1 MPKLNLNPTTQ
12 SQKLIKEYLEKS
24 ASDMLADKIN
34 NGVQIE
40 KDGQIL
46 INKKT
51 LDGFMKFATEEARK
65 IAEKGSMCACVDSDT
80 VFSWAVHYFEE
91 ESIIEKLYNA
101 DGTEYVKPKATT
113 QKKAE
118 KKAEAKK
125 PAVKPIEPKKPA
137 DAPKKIISFDK
148 QMSLFD
154 F

>member
-1 MPKLNLNPTTQ
+1 MPKLNLEATNPPQ
-12 SQKLIKEYLEKS
+12 QRIKEYLEMS

-34 NGVQIE
+34 NGTLAEENGKV
-40 KDGQIL
+40 L

-51 LDGFMKFATEEARK
+51 LDGFMKYATEEARK
-65 IAEKGSMCACVDSDT
+65 LAEKGSMCACVEDSV
-80 VFSWAVHYFEE
+80 VFGWAVHYFEE

-101 DGTEYVKPKATT
+101 DGTEYVKPKEEP
-113 QKKAE
+113 K

-125 PAVKPIEPKKPA
+125 PAVKPIAPKKTA
-137 DAPKKIISFDK
+137 DAPKKIIAFDK

>member
-1 MPKLNLNPTTQ
+1 MPKLNLEATTQ
-12 SQKLIKEYLEKS
+12 PQKLIKEYLEKS

-34 NGVQIE
+34 NGVLVEQ
-40 KDGQIL
+40 DGQKL

-113 QKKAE
+113 PKKAN

-125 PAVKPIEPKKPA
+125 PSAKPIEAKNSA
-137 DAPKKIISFDK
+137 DTPKKIISFDK

>member
-1 MPKLNLNPTTQ
+1 MAKLNLEATNPPQ
-12 SQKLIKEYLEKS
+12 QRIKEYLEMS
-24 ASDMLADKIN
+24 ASDVLADKIN
-34 NGVQIE
+34 NGVVVEQ
-40 KDGQIL
+40 DGQAL
-46 INKKT
+46 VNQKT

-65 IAEKGSMCACVDSDT
+65 LAEKGSMCACVEDS
-80 VFSWAVHYFEE
+80 VVYGWAIHYFEK

-113 QKKAE
+113 PKKAN

-125 PAVKPIEPKKPA
+125 PATKPIEAKKSA
-137 DAPKKIISFDK
+137 DTPKKIISFDK